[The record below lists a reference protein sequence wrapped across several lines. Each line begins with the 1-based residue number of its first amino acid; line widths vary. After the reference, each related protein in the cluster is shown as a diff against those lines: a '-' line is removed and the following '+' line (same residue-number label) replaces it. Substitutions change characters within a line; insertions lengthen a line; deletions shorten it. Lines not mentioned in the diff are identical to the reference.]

1 MGIDFNKNIKSFI
14 EKTIEEFEFYPEK
27 YSISFHRII
36 NRQQKKDIDRLI
48 EQYTSN
54 IAYNPTNASEYY
66 NRGLLYNKQSSYKL
80 ALADFTQAI

>member
-1 MGIDFNKNIKSFI
+1 MEIVYKKNIKSFI

-27 YSISFHRII
+27 YSISFHKIVT
-36 NRQQKKDIDRLI
+36 QQQRKDFDRLI

-66 NRGLLYNKQSSYKL
+66 NRGLLYNKKTSYN
-80 ALADFTQAI
+80 II